1 MSERIQGSLCVQ
13 RVEAGLEQQQIHSTF
28 YKSSDLNLERLCH
41 LVE

>member
-1 MSERIQGSLCVQ
+1 MSDRIQGRL
-13 RVEAGLEQQQIHSTF
+13 RVEGVKTSLEQQQIHSTF